1 MRKKILIVLGDPNSV
16 NSEIIFKSLRQ
27 INNSLR
33 NSIYLIAN
41 YDLLKK
47 QFRKLKYSLNL
58 SHIENINQKISSKNI
73 KVLNLDLKFKNPFK
87 VSKKTVIRICKKIT

>member
-1 MRKKILIVLGDPNSV
+1 MGDPNSV

-73 KVLNLDLKFKNPFK
+73 MMPVLKH
-87 VSKKTVIRICKKIT
+87 S